1 MVPLGDVRGPAG
13 GIRGRDVCLRI
24 ESPTYERLSDG
35 VCYLRSMDGSVID
48 RADGRADGEN
58 WIENYQE
65 LPASANISIILKSTA
80 RGGRR
85 PTLHQHAYAET
96 FVIRRGWATFTVGSE
111 QLQGHAGQVIVVP
124 ANTPHKFSTGPDGH
138 EGVHIHANPRFITE
152 WPE

>member
-1 MVPLGDVRGPAG
+1 MPRTEPGPTDP
-13 GIRGRDVCLRI
+13 GRDVCLRI
-24 ESPTYERLSDG
+24 GSPTYERLSDG

-48 RADGRADGEN
+48 RADGRADGES
-58 WIENYQE
+58 WTENDQE
-65 LPASANISIILKSTA
+65 LSASANISIILKSTA

>member
-1 MVPLGDVRGPAG
+1 
-13 GIRGRDVCLRI
+13 
-24 ESPTYERLSDG
+24 
-35 VCYLRSMDGSVID
+35 MDGSVID

-58 WIENYQE
+58 YQG
-65 LPASANISIILKSTA
+65 PPPSANISIILKSTA

-124 ANTPHKFSTGPDGH
+124 
-138 EGVHIHANPRFITE
+138 R
-152 WPE
+152 